1 MHWFKFLE
9 RSKPVSK
16 NISEMALEDIRIVN
30 KREVLRL
37 TGWSAVTLFR
47 RMRDGHFPEGR
58 RDGQRVVWY
67 EHEVREALE
76 HIFQPGPCTNSN
88 LPNLQKS

>member
-1 MHWFKFLE
+1 MTTSINDIPLE
-9 RSKPVSK
+9 
-16 NISEMALEDIRIVN
+16 ELRIVH
-30 KREVLRL
+30 KREVLRI

-47 RMRDGHFPEGR
+47 RMRDGQFPEAR

-67 EHEVREALE
+67 EHEVREALNKL
-76 HIFQPGPCTNSN
+76 FQPGPYTNSN